1 LGKGKN
7 KKYTLPS
14 VQEWHSAKLAL
25 RSASWLTLDKEASLP
40 SANFRRSA
48 KLTAVGYRRL
58 LTALCRV
65 SPFAE
70 CLALGKD
77 IFAECFSVP
86 KVLLSVNV
94 IVTESR
100 TLPSAALSKGFF
112 AECPTKSTRQSVE
125 HSESARFR

>member
-25 RSASWLTLDKEASLP
+25 WSANWLTLGKEASLP

-58 LTALCRV
+58 LTALGRAP
-65 SPFAE
+65 PFVE

-86 KVLLSVNV
+86 RVLLSVNT
-94 IVTESR
+94 IVTESK
-100 TLPSAALSKGFF
+100 TLPSAALGKGFF
-112 AECPTKSTRQSVE
+112 VECPTKSTRQS
-125 HSESARFR
+125 ARFR